1 MGDAT
6 LQRVPLAEVQDL
18 IAVGEPLPFRV
29 LDAAGRLL
37 LGTGHRV
44 QSESQLE
51 ALLER
56 GACVERE
63 EAQAVRQARGLH
75 VAPPDALHAVREATW
90 FDAWE
95 QQMWALDRLLRN
107 LGRDPSQ
114 SDELQGLV
122 DRQLALV
129 SAQPDAALFLAVRQ
143 DDRRHALYA
152 LTHGMHCATV
162 ACLTG
167 GLLGW
172 APARVRSVV
181 GAALTMNLA
190 IIELQA
196 QMAEQTDPPT
206 RRQMDQIRAHPQA
219 AAQRLEASG
228 LQDPCWLQAVR
239 EHHERREGA
248 GYPQGL
254 DQPDEA
260 AQLLRAADVFTAKIS
275 PRQLR
280 PALSPQVAARE
291 LYQQESGGPL
301 AAALI
306 RAVGVYPPG
315 DLVLLRNGEAGVV
328 AGRAD
333 ADHAAVVVALAD
345 AQARPV
351 PGAPRRDT
359 GQADCAIA
367 GLWPADRPHPAR
379 VLPEQVY
386 GLLPPPAA

>member
-1 MGDAT
+1 VTEAT

-18 IAVGEPLPFRV
+18 IVAGEPLPFRV

-37 LGTGHRV
+37 LGAGQRV
-44 QSESQLE
+44 QGPSQLE

-63 EAQAVRQARGLH
+63 EVQAVRQARGLH
-75 VAPPDALHAVREATW
+75 VEPPDALRAVREATW

-95 QQMWALDRLLRN
+95 QQMWALDRLLRT

-114 SDELQGLV
+114 ALELQGLV

-129 SAQPDAALFLAVRQ
+129 AAQPDAALFLAVRQ
-143 DDRRHALYA
+143 DERRHALYA

-162 ACLTG
+162 AGLTA

-196 QMAEQTDPPT
+196 QMAEQSDPPS
-206 RRQMDQIRAHPQA
+206 RRQMDQIRAHPQEA
-219 AAQRLEASG
+219 ARRLEASG
-228 LQDPCWLQAVR
+228 LQDPGWLQAVR
-239 EHHERREGA
+239 EHHERRSGS

-254 DQPDEA
+254 EQPDEG

-280 PALSPQVAARE
+280 RSMSPQAAARE
-291 LYQQESGGPL
+291 LYQQEAGGPL

-315 DLVLLRNGEAGVV
+315 DLVLLRNGESGVV
-328 AGRAD
+328 ATRAD
-333 ADHAAVVVALAD
+333 TGHAAVVVALAD
-345 AQARPV
+345 SQGRPV

-359 GQADCAIA
+359 GRADWAIT
-367 GLWPADRPHPAR
+367 GVWPSDRPHPNR

-386 GLLPPPAA
+386 GLLPPPPA